1 MLEPGLCSALLTA
14 VGLDVEDDQKNG
26 RDQHEQ
32 QAGHETE
39 IVGFHQ
45 GMEDSAD
52 RITIAQP
59 LRKPFIR
66 RCGRGLPFLRL
77 SGRFH
82 HRPAGGPLRQELLMG
97 LRKPPVAVLQSHL
110 GARDHNH

>member
-1 MLEPGLCSALLTA
+1 MQADEQTGFHLPENHPRANLRLLWGEEAPGAGSALLAA
-14 VGLDVEDDQKNG
+14 VRLDVEDDQENG

-52 RITIAQP
+52 RITIA
-59 LRKPFIR
+59 
-66 RCGRGLPFLRL
+66 
-77 SGRFH
+77 
-82 HRPAGGPLRQELLMG
+82 
-97 LRKPPVAVLQSHL
+97 
-110 GARDHNH
+110 